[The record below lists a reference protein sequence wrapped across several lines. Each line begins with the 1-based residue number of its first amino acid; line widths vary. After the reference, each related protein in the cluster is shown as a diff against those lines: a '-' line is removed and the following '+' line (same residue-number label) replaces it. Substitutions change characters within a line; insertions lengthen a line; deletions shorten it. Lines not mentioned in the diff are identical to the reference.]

1 MQKFELIVDFNGI
14 VVFDPSFLEGY
25 FSKINPGDNLFERF
39 VRSDE
44 GERVVEQ
51 GIVLPVLGLNDGI
64 YSIILRTDKEP
75 RGIDP
80 KTIIVSN
87 ATFPLKIVTKAV
99 ISDMATLREWAPGEN
114 WREVML
120 SPGNYAV
127 TVNGFRVIAR
137 REIIDFGFEFVFEE
151 TEELPT
157 LSGSLAKNMQV
168 LELPG

>member
-1 MQKFELIVDFNGI
+1 MQNFELIVDFNGI
-14 VVFDPSFLEGY
+14 VIFDPSVLAGY
-25 FSKINPGDNLFERF
+25 FCEINLGDNLYARF
-39 VRSDE
+39 VGSDE

-51 GIVLPVLGLNDGI
+51 GIVLPVLGLDDGI

>member
-1 MQKFELIVDFNGI
+1 MQNFELIVDFNGI
-14 VVFDPSFLEGY
+14 VIFDPSVLAGY
-25 FSKINPGDNLFERF
+25 FCEINLGDNLYARF
-39 VRSDE
+39 VGSDE

-51 GIVLPVLGLNDGI
+51 GIVLPVLGLDDGI
-64 YSIILRTDKEP
+64 CSIILRTDKEP

-120 SPGNYAV
+120 RPGNYAV

-151 TEELPT
+151 TAELPT
-157 LSGSLAKNMQV
+157 LSGALEKNMQV